1 MFMKKKRIAVLS
13 ISLVIGAAL
22 AGCAAQSDATQG
34 ASPNT
39 ATDSSA
45 KASPSAAVQS
55 PSPQA
60 AAKLTLV
67 DDLKR
72 TVVLEKKPE
81 RIVVLSP
88 EMLELMYA
96 IGGTAAGRAEA
107 DGITPPKGAEGVPAV
122 GQMRQV
128 SLEQVLAL
136 KPDLVIGQPVFHKDF
151 EQTLTASGIPVAF
164 LKLGSLEDVHA
175 KTELLGQII
184 GKEAEAKKALAE
196 LDSRVEQVL
205 KKLPAEKP
213 TFVNLNVTPGV
224 VSIQRTDM
232 AGLEIAQKMNLV
244 NVAESLPTDKPDAST
259 LPYSLEK
266 LIEKNPDYIF
276 LIIHGSKEAGE
287 KKIKTEM
294 ESNPAWSSLK
304 AVKEKKVIV
313 MPSDLFLTNPGLKY
327 DESMT
332 YLGQYVYPASFGEP
346 QAAGKAQ

>member
-1 MFMKKKRIAVLS
+1 MKKNRVRVLS
-13 ISLVIGAAL
+13 IGFVAGMML
-22 AGCAAQSDATQG
+22 AGCAAQQDAQSG
-34 ASPNT
+34 AQPEVT
-39 ATDSSA
+39 ATGKISPAASA
-45 KASPSAAVQS
+45 QPASL
-55 PSPQA
+55 QA
-60 AAKLTLV
+60 GGKFTLT

-72 TVVLEKKPE
+72 TVVLERRPE

-107 DGITPPKGAEGVPAV
+107 AGIVPPKGAENVPAV

-136 KPDLVIGQPVFHKDF
+136 KPDLVIGQPVFHKDM

-164 LKLGSLEDVHA
+164 LKLGSLEEVHA
-175 KTELLGQII
+175 KTELLGRIT
-184 GKEAEAKKALAE
+184 GKETEAQKALAG

-205 KKLPAEKP
+205 KKRPAKTP

-224 VSIQRTDM
+224 VSIQRNDM
-232 AGLEIAQKMNLV
+232 AGLEIAKKMNLV
-244 NVAESLPTDKPDAST
+244 NVAEELPTDKPDAST

-304 AVKEKKVIV
+304 AVQEKKVIV
-313 MPSDLFLTNPGLKY
+313 MPSELFLTNPGLKY

-332 YLGQYVYPASFGEP
+332 YLGQFVYPEAYGQP
-346 QAAGKAQ
+346 QTAGKVQ

>member
-1 MFMKKKRIAVLS
+1 MNKKSIAVLS
-13 ISLVIGAAL
+13 ISLLIGGAL
-22 AGCAAQSDATQG
+22 AGCGAQNDVAQG

-39 ATDSSA
+39 AFASSA
-45 KASPSAAVQS
+45 QASQSPAVQS
-55 PSPQA
+55 PSPKA
-60 AAKLTLV
+60 ETKLTLT

-72 TVVLEKKPE
+72 TVVLDKKPE

-88 EMLELMYA
+88 EMLELLYA

-107 DGITPPKGAEGVPAV
+107 AGITPPLGAEIVPGV

-136 KPDLVIGQPVFHKDF
+136 KPDLVIGQPVFHKDM
-151 EQTLTASGIPVAF
+151 EPTLTASGIPVAF
-164 LKLGSLEDVHA
+164 LKLGSLEEVHA
-175 KTELLGQII
+175 KTELLGRLT
-184 GKEAEAKKALAE
+184 GKEAQAKKALAD
-196 LDSRVEQVL
+196 LDSRVEQVI

-232 AGLEIAQKMNLV
+232 AGLEIAKRMNLV
-244 NVAESLPTDKPDAST
+244 NAAEDLPTDKPDAST

-304 AVKEKKVIV
+304 AVQEKKVIV
-313 MPSDLFLTNPGLKY
+313 MPSELFLTNPGLKY

-332 YLGQYVYPASFGEP
+332 YLGQYVYPASFGQP
-346 QAAGKAQ
+346 AAAGKSQ